1 MHSLELSSVHAE
13 NSLANLAEAA
23 QHEGTA
29 AVGDAEREVV
39 SGYSGV
45 VYTIVSITEFS
56 ITSRKQL
63 LLVRLAGQVEHLAV
77 WTLRHEY
84 PRKITVY
91 VAIEGASA

>member
-29 AVGDAEREVV
+29 AVGDTEREVV

-45 VYTIVSITEFS
+45 VHAIVGITEFAIS
-56 ITSRKQL
+56 SREQL

-77 WTLRHEY
+77 GILWHEY
-84 PRKITVY
+84 PRKITVQ
-91 VAIEGASA
+91 VAIEGAPA